1 MYDTVHVDEKWFFVK
16 KVGQKV
22 YLVTDRDGGEEEEAP
37 DNICRTAWS
46 WDGKVGI
53 WPVVVE
59 YITQRRS
66 ANREAGVVEL
76 HPVTMTRVLYRRML
90 VEKVIPAIK
99 SQWE

>member
-37 DNICRTAWS
+37 DNICR
-46 WDGKVGI
+46 VGI